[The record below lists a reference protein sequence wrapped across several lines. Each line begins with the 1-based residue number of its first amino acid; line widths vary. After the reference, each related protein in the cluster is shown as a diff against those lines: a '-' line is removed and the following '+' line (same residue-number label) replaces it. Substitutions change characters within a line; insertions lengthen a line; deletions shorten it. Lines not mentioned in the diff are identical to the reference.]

1 MKITSSAKQ
10 EKIRLNRNNIRTVS
24 AALRAVLLFL
34 ILLSII
40 LALAPQRDFESYP
53 KKEAAV
59 ISRVTVTT
67 NGKTKDMQLPCTI
80 RTKKSRTRVTVTFQV
95 PKRAEARDMLYVKTV
110 YCPLTVSLNDRILA
124 QLGDLN
130 YYPSFMHDPA
140 TEVRFVALPN
150 DADERTVTLTYLSPE
165 GRDYVALHA
174 PIIGKVGPVTSVL
187 RQDRQFPFALALLQI
202 FIGVIV
208 MIVTASALRREPD
221 IRAVF
226 WLGLFSLCAGI
237 WELGENNLTLLLFD
251 KPALLYILDFMGLEC
266 LLIPFIR
273 FLRCIL
279 DLTRARLIVLL
290 DCLAVAA
297 PIVSLTLQLAGTVPL
312 YQSIRFF
319 HIFTPLVFLY
329 ILFHS
334 LREYRRK
341 RDSNSLHIVFSLLIL
356 FTSATL
362 EAMNYYLRLLW
373 QNALFFEVGMT
384 IFILYSGYLS
394 VRYFYLTNRQKKR
407 METDMRMMTI
417 EAREQKKHSLLI
429 MENER
434 KTRAL
439 RHDMRQSLIAIKSLA
454 EQNNTDELNRYI
466 DSIIDCIP
474 SAIRTY
480 CDNPMINAIVSYY
493 ASACEQQGIRFET
506 HLSISADDTLTQIRD
521 VDLCAVFGNLLEN
534 ALEACERMEDGS
546 RFVTLNSICHLNTL
560 TIVMDNS
567 YDGKAERSG
576 ELFRSSKRDNAD
588 VGIGLSSIR
597 GIARIY
603 GGDARFDTDGTVF
616 RSSVYMYLQ

>member
-10 EKIRLNRNNIRTVS
+10 EKIRLNRDNIRTVS

-40 LALAPQRDFESYP
+40 LTLAPQRDFESYP

-59 ISRVTVTT
+59 ISRVTITV
-67 NGKTKDMQLPCTI
+67 NGKTKNMQLPCTI
-80 RTKKSRTRVTVTFQV
+80 RTKKARTQVTVTFQV

-110 YCPLTVSLNDRILA
+110 YCPLTVSLNGRTLA
-124 QLGDLN
+124 QLGDLS
-130 YYPSFMHDPA
+130 YYPSFMRDPA
-140 TEVRFVALPN
+140 TEVRFVALPS
-150 DADERTVTLTYLSPE
+150 DAEERAVTLTCLSPK
-165 GRDYVALHA
+165 GQDYVALHA
-174 PIIGKVGPVTSVL
+174 PIIGKVGPITSVL
-187 RQDRQFPFALALLQI
+187 RQDRQFPFAL
-202 FIGVIV
+202 
-208 MIVTASALRREPD
+208 
-221 IRAVF
+221 
-226 WLGLFSLCAGI
+226 
-237 WELGENNLTLLLFD
+237 
-251 KPALLYILDFMGLEC
+251 ALLYILDFMGLEC

-279 DLTRARLIVLL
+279 DLTRARLIVPL

-297 PIVSLTLQLAGTVPL
+297 PIVSLTLQLTGTVPL
-312 YQSIRFF
+312 YQSIKFF
-319 HIFTPLVFLY
+319 HILIPSGFLY

-341 RDSNSLHIVFSLLIL
+341 QDSNSLHIVFSLLIL
-356 FTSATL
+356 FASAAL
-362 EAMNYYLRLLW
+362 EALNYYAHFLW
-373 QNALFFEVGMT
+373 QNALFFEVGVT
-384 IFILYSGYLS
+384 IFILYSGFLS
-394 VRYFYLTNRQKKR
+394 VRYFYMTSRQKKR

-439 RHDMRQSLIAIKSLA
+439 RHDMRQSLIAIKTFA
-454 EQNNTDELNRYI
+454 EQNNTAELIRYI
-466 DSIIDCIP
+466 DSLVDHIP
-474 SAIRTY
+474 STVRAY

-493 ASACEQQGIRFET
+493 ASACEQQGIEFEA
-506 HLSISADDTLTQIRD
+506 HLAIAADDTAMQIQD
-521 VDLCAVFGNLLEN
+521 VDLCAVFGNLPEN
-534 ALEACERMEDGS
+534 ALEVCERMETGR

-576 ELFRSSKRDNAD
+576 ELFRSGKRDNGE

-597 GIARIY
+597 GIARMY
-603 GGDARFDTDGTVF
+603 SGDARFDADGTVF

>member
-40 LALAPQRDFESYP
+40 LTLAPQRDFESYP

-59 ISRVTVTT
+59 ISRVTITV

-80 RTKKSRTRVTVTFQV
+80 RTKKARTQVTVTFQV

-110 YCPLTVSLNDRILA
+110 YCPLTVSLNGRTLA
-124 QLGDLN
+124 QLGDLS
-130 YYPSFMHDPA
+130 YYPSFMRDPA
-140 TEVRFVALPN
+140 TEVRFVALPS
-150 DADERTVTLTYLSPE
+150 DAGERTITLTYLSPE
-165 GRDYVALHA
+165 GRDYIALHA

-202 FIGVIV
+202 FIGVSV
-208 MIVTASALRREPD
+208 MLVTASALRRESD
-221 IRAVF
+221 LHAVF

-237 WELGENNLTLLLFD
+237 WDLGENNLTLLLFD

-279 DLTRARLIVLL
+279 DLTRARLIVPL

-297 PIVSLTLQLAGTVPL
+297 PIVSLTLQLTGTVPL
-312 YQSIRFF
+312 YQSIKFF
-319 HIFTPLVFLY
+319 HILIPTGFLY

-341 RDSNSLHIVFSLLIL
+341 QDSSSLHIVLSLLIL
-356 FTSATL
+356 FASAAL
-362 EAMNYYLRLLW
+362 EALNYYAHFLW

-384 IFILYSGYLS
+384 IFILYSGFLS
-394 VRYFYLTNRQKKR
+394 VRYFYMTSRQRKK

-454 EQNNTDELNRYI
+454 EQNNTAELTRYI
-466 DSIIDCIP
+466 DSLVDHIP
-474 SAIRTY
+474 STVRTY

-493 ASACEQQGIRFET
+493 ASACEQQGIDFEA
-506 HLSISADDTLTQIRD
+506 HLAIAADDTAIQIQD
-521 VDLCAVFGNLLEN
+521 VDLCVVFGNLLEN
-534 ALEACERMEDGS
+534 ALEACERMETGR

-567 YDGKAERSG
+567 YDGKAEHSG
-576 ELFRSSKRDNAD
+576 ELFRSGKRDNGE

-597 GIARIY
+597 GIARMY
-603 GGDARFDTDGTVF
+603 SGDARFDADGTVF